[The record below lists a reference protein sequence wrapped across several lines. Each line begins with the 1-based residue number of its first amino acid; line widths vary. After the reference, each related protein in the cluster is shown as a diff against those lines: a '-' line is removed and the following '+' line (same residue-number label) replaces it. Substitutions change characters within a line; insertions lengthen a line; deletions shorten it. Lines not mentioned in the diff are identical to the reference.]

1 MTGTAVLYRE
11 NADIL
16 FLEGIEKT
24 TYEEICKQSGSENC
38 NCKVEDKTIEL
49 GKVKPLG
56 FKLDTVDW
64 EYGY

>member
-11 NADIL
+11 NEEIM
-16 FLEGIEKT
+16 FLEGIEKS
-24 TYEEICKQSGSENC
+24 TYEEICKQSGSEK
-38 NCKVEDKTIEL
+38 CKCQLEDKTLDL